1 MLFNRSIIFLI
12 ITLLFHAVGIAQS
25 VTAVRKQKE
34 KTEKEISYLNKLL
47 QDAAKNKN
55 VSTEKLI
62 ILQEKIAQSKKLLNS
77 LNQEVNYLQE
87 NISRNELRISEL
99 EAEKNSMLDL
109 YSKLVYSTWKKRNKT
124 DKLMFIFSSADFNQ
138 AYNRFKY
145 FQQIQEYSGRQ
156 LELIHQVN
164 DSLNM
169 KNQDLKQLMGQKN
182 IVLNTIHVKSKE
194 LESEKIKENS
204 YVTELQKKEKELKRR
219 LQKQIQDRERLAK
232 QLNKLISQQIKK
244 GKDSS
249 SGSRLTPEEKLISDD
264 FARNKGKLPW
274 PVMEGFISKKFGLS
288 TDPVH
293 KLVKMFNYGV
303 DITTSKN
310 AQVRAVFSGVVTQI
324 GFISG
329 GNNVVVIQ
337 HGDYFTVYPNLIKVT
352 VKQGDKVNTKDI
364 LGTVNY
370 DSEEGSILNFQIWK
384 ITGKTEPDKLNPE
397 QWLAK

>member
-1 MLFNRSIIFLI
+1 MLFNRSVIFLM
-12 ITLLFHAVGIAQS
+12 ITLLFHTVGIAQS

-55 VSTEKLI
+55 VSTEKLN

-77 LNQEVNYLQE
+77 LNQEVNYLQD
-87 NISRNELRISEL
+87 NISQNELRISEL
-99 EAEKNSMLDL
+99 ETEKNSMLNL

-138 AYNRFKY
+138 AYNRYKY
-145 FQQIQEYSGRQ
+145 FQQIQEYSARQ

-164 DSLNM
+164 DSLNI
-169 KNQDLKQLMGQKN
+169 KNQELKQLMGQKS
-182 IVLNTIHVKSKE
+182 IVLNTIHFKNKE
-194 LESEKIKENS
+194 LESEKLKENS

-232 QLNKLISQQIKK
+232 QLNKLISQQVKK
-244 GKDSS
+244 GKSS
-249 SGSRLTPEEKLISDD
+249 SSASRLTPEEKLISDD

-274 PVMEGFISKKFGLS
+274 PVVEGFISKKFGLS

-324 GFISG
+324 WFLSG
-329 GNNVVVIQ
+329 DNNVVVVQ
-337 HGDYFTVYPNLIKVT
+337 HGDYLTVYPNLIKVI

-364 LGTVNY
+364 LGTVDY

-384 ITGKTEPDKLNPE
+384 ITGKPEPDKLNPE